1 MTQTSISPKE
11 AEKIPYGAYYRR
23 HDLEIS
29 AAERELTHAG
39 PGSAMGEY
47 MRRFWQPVCLSEELT
62 DVPKVVHI
70 LHERLVAFRDR
81 SGQIGLLHPHC
92 SHRGTSLEF
101 GIVQQRGIRCCYHG
115 WLYDVDGRILE
126 TPCEPPESRIKD
138 TLFHGAYPAFERDGI
153 VFGYF
158 GPPEAK
164 PEFPEYDA
172 YTMPE
177 GNRLVP
183 FSNLYECNW
192 LQVYENLIDHFHS
205 AVLHNNMT
213 VEGLDAALAA
223 GMNLGEGFREM
234 PVIEWHTT
242 RDGNGMLFTAARWV
256 GPDRVWIRTTE
267 MALPNYVATASLVPT
282 AAELRHTTV
291 AMSRWQVPVDDEN
304 MIVLGWR
311 HFNDEID
318 PRHYGSED
326 DCGYDKIDFLEGQTR
341 HRSYDEKQRA
351 PGDYEAMTSQ
361 RPVALHHLEHPGRSD
376 VGVYMCR
383 RLLRDAING
392 KTRPDSTRDMS
403 RAAGEP
409 LPTYT
414 SDNVVRVRKPDA
426 GDHRE
431 VLAQTARSVF
441 AILQEMDQVPR
452 AERRAHV
459 LRRLDEFDGGM

>member
-1 MTQTSISPKE
+1 M
-11 AEKIPYGAYYRR
+11 PYGGYYRR
-23 HDLEIS
+23 DDLEIP
-29 AAERELTHAG
+29 AAERVVTHAG
-39 PGSAMGEY
+39 PGSPMGEY

-62 DVPKVVHI
+62 DVPKVVRI
-70 LHERLVAFRDR
+70 LHEELVAFRDR
-81 SGQIGLLHPHC
+81 SGQIGLLFPHC

-115 WLYDVDGRILE
+115 WLFDVDGRVLE
-126 TPCEPPESRIKD
+126 TPCEPAGSKLKD
-138 TLFHGAYPAFERDGI
+138 NVFHGAYPAFERDGI

-158 GPPEAK
+158 GPPDQTPA
-164 PEFPEYDA
+164 FPEYDA

-177 GNRLVP
+177 GTKLVP

-205 AVLHNNMT
+205 AVLHNGMT

-223 GMNLGEGFREM
+223 GLSLGGGFREM

-242 RDGNGMLFTAARWV
+242 RDGNGVLFTAGRRL
-256 GPDRVWIRTTE
+256 GPDRVWVRTTE

-318 PRHYGSED
+318 PQHYGNEQ

-351 PGDYEAMTSQ
+351 PGDYEAMVSQ
-361 RPVALHHLEHPGRSD
+361 RPVALHHLENPGRSD
-376 VGVYMCR
+376 VGVYLVR
-383 RLLRDAING
+383 RLLRDAVQG
-392 KTRPDSTRDMS
+392 KTPPDSTRPLAKAD
-403 RAAGEP
+403 GET
-409 LPTYT
+409 LSTYT
-414 SDNVVRVRKPDA
+414 SDNVVRVPRADGDA
-426 GDHRE
+426 DRDVIATTCRD
-431 VLAQTARSVF
+431 VLS
-441 AILQEMDQVPR
+441 ILKETDQVPR
-452 AERRAHV
+452 AQRRAHV
-459 LRRLDEFDGGM
+459 LRRLDEFDGGL